1 MQSTSS
7 KPKGLKP
14 WWGRFDIPVGETRHF
29 RIGSCALWIE
39 RRPREL
45 RVTRKQYPD
54 PLDAAL
60 VVDSASEPLPLG
72 DEVDAQRY
80 ASSGRTTRIALHPM
94 LADRPVV
101 VRTAEP
107 FHVLGDDEAM
117 LYLTTPL
124 WIRMSAG
131 ELDKQLFDLPA
142 QRPSDTWFGRNTRD
156 GQLCY
161 AGTTTARLDL
171 QELVRRPNR
180 AVTQVR
186 IVNQA
191 RTPLPLDRISLPA
204 PALSLHAGADHRLW
218 TEPVEVTRELDGVI
232 RGVSIVRLS
241 VAEGAPMPLSGPR
254 DDDPGNLFLRAFK
267 ALLS

>member
-1 MQSTSS
+1 METRSS
-7 KPKGLKP
+7 KPKALRP
-14 WWGRFDIPVGETRHF
+14 WWGHFDVPVGETRHF
-29 RIGSCALWIE
+29 RIGPCGLWIE

-45 RVTRKQYPD
+45 RITRKQYPD
-54 PLDAAL
+54 PMDAAL
-60 VVDSASEPLPLG
+60 IVDSTSEPAPQG
-72 DEVDAQRY
+72 DDIDAQRY
-80 ASSGRTTRIALHPM
+80 ASSGRTTRIALQPA

-131 ELDKQLFDLPA
+131 ELEKQLFDVPA

-161 AGTTTARLDL
+161 AGTTHAKLNL
-171 QELVRRPNR
+171 QEVARRPNR

-191 RTPLPLDRISLPA
+191 RTPLPLDRINLPA

-218 TEPVEVTRELDGVI
+218 TEPLEVTRELDGMI
-232 RGVSIVRLS
+232 RGVTIVRLS
-241 VAEGAPMPLSGPR
+241 VAEGTSVPLSGPR

>member
-1 MQSTSS
+1 MTAPSS
-7 KPKGLKP
+7 KPKALKP

-29 RIGSCALWIE
+29 RIGPCALWIE
-39 RRPREL
+39 RRAREL
-45 RVTRKQYPD
+45 RVTRKQYSD

-60 VVDSASEPLPLG
+60 IVDSDSEPLPHEEDL
-72 DEVDAQRY
+72 DSQRY
-80 ASSGRTTRIALHPM
+80 ASSGRATRISLKPA

-131 ELDKQLFDLPA
+131 ELDKPMFDVPA

-161 AGTTTARLDL
+161 AGTTTAKLNL
-171 QELVRRPNR
+171 QEVARRPNR
-180 AVTQVR
+180 AVTQLR

-191 RTPLPLDRISLPA
+191 RTPLPFDRISLPA
-204 PALSLHAGADHRLW
+204 PALSLHAGVDHRLW
-218 TEPVEVTRELDGVI
+218 TEPVEVTREADGVI

-241 VAEGAPMPLSGPR
+241 AAEGAPIPLSGPR
-254 DDDPGNLFLRAFK
+254 DEDPGNLLLRAFK

>member
-1 MQSTSS
+1 MSTSS
-7 KPKGLKP
+7 KPRGLRP
-14 WWGRFDIPVGETRHF
+14 WWGRFDVPLGDTRHF
-29 RIGSCALWIE
+29 RIGPCALWIE

-45 RVTRKQYPD
+45 RITRKQYGD

-60 VVDSASEPLPLG
+60 VVDSTQEPVPQDPDL
-72 DEVDAQRY
+72 DAQRY
-80 ASSGRTTRIALHPM
+80 ASSGRATTITLQPA

-131 ELDKQLFDLPA
+131 EAHEKLLFDIPA

-161 AGTTTARLDL
+161 AGTTTAKLNL

-180 AVTQVR
+180 AVTQLR

-191 RTPLPLDRISLPA
+191 RTPLMLDRISLPA
-204 PALSLHAGADHRLW
+204 PALSLHEGHDHRLW
-218 TEPVEVTRELDGVI
+218 TEPVEVTRELDGAI
-232 RGVSIVRLS
+232 RGVTIVRLS
-241 VAEGAPMPLSGPR
+241 IAEGAPVPLSGPR